1 MTLYAANLSE
11 LALPVIK
18 PLSKAQ
24 ETKKRKREEKEA
36 ATAKAANDL
45 ALQAKKDASDAKKDL
60 AKQKREAKKEKVEKV
75 EAEKVVKPKKSNKAN
90 KANKAEK
97 VDVSEAEE
105 PEDEDEADVE
115 AEQVVDE
122 SVGESETVAEVP
134 QKKQK
139 KEIKTVAKVAT
150 LSEEVPPAWFN
161 KIMQGFKTEE
171 VKQGKVKK
179 PRKVIIAESKVA
191 AGEAWNDGLTRN
203 RVTAEVNDHMSRMY
217 QQSKLYINS
226 SVWKQKVGII

>member
-11 LALPVIK
+11 LAHPVIK

-36 ATAKAANDL
+36 ATAKAADDL
-45 ALQAKKDASDAKKDL
+45 ALQAKKGASDAKKEL
-60 AKQKREAKKEKVEKV
+60 AKQKREAKKEKVE
-75 EAEKVVKPKKSNKAN
+75 AEKVVKPKKAK
-90 KANKAEK
+90 K
-97 VDVSEAEE
+97 VYVPESEE

-115 AEQVVDE
+115 AEQAVDE

-139 KEIKTVAKVAT
+139 KEIKKVAKVAT
-150 LSEEVPPAWFN
+150 PSEEVPPAWFN